1 MAEKQLLP
9 VVTGP
14 TASGKTAC
22 AVCLARKMGGEVI
35 SADSMQVFQ
44 GMEILSAAP
53 TMEERQGIP
62 HHMIGVAPPTQPFSA
77 SIYREQAAECIRDV
91 ANRGKQPIL

>member
-62 HHMIGVAPPTQPFSA
+62 HHMI
-77 SIYREQAAECIRDV
+77 
-91 ANRGKQPIL
+91 